1 MQDTVAAI
9 LAASP
14 PAPITSDSPFA
25 VASARIPEARP
36 QNFADVVA
44 SAQPREPVAAPQNPS
59 LAVIDPPPEAP
70 PQAPAPQPEVQP
82 AAQPAPQPE
91 LLPES
96 AIADE
101 TIAPSGPIPGGVA
114 ANATLA
120 QAMDLREVNLIGVFG
135 RPNDRRALVRL
146 ANGRYVR
153 VGVGDSLDGG
163 QVAAIGDNALNYVK
177 RGQTIT
183 IAIPNG

>member
-1 MQDTVAAI
+1 VQPEAQLAPDTVA
-9 LAASP
+9 P
-14 PAPITSDSPFA
+14 
-25 VASARIPEARP
+25 
-36 QNFADVVA
+36 NG
-44 SAQPREPVAAPQNPS
+44 PV
-59 LAVIDPPPEAP
+59 
-70 PQAPAPQPEVQP
+70 
-82 AAQPAPQPE
+82 
-91 LLPES
+91 
-96 AIADE
+96 
-101 TIAPSGPIPGGVA
+101 PGGVA
-114 ANATLA
+114 TNATLQEA
-120 QAMDLREVNLIGVFG
+120 IDLREVNLIGVFG

>member
-1 MQDTVAAI
+1 M
-9 LAASP
+9 
-14 PAPITSDSPFA
+14 
-25 VASARIPEARP
+25 
-36 QNFADVVA
+36 
-44 SAQPREPVAAPQNPS
+44 
-59 LAVIDPPPEAP
+59 
-70 PQAPAPQPEVQP
+70 
-82 AAQPAPQPE
+82 
-91 LLPES
+91 
-96 AIADE
+96 
-101 TIAPSGPIPGGVA
+101 A

-120 QAMDLREVNLIGVFG
+120 EAIDLREVNLIGVFG

-153 VGVGDSLDGG
+153 VAVGDSLDGG